1 MRPGSNSIEKLKA
14 ERDGLDILDDIEAL
28 AREHGGW
35 ESMDAAT
42 RERLKWIG
50 TFYRKPTPGR
60 FMLRVRITGG
70 QATSHQLRVLAAI
83 GRSQGNGVLDITTR
97 QQIELR
103 AIGIGSVPEIL
114 RTLEDIDLS
123 ALQTGMDN
131 VRNVN
136 TCPLAGLTPAE
147 LFDASSVARELTR
160 LFLGNREFTNLPR
173 KFNVTIT
180 GCRENCTPAETQD
193 LAMVPAVRAADGR
206 AGFNVLV
213 GGKMGSGGMTVAQ
226 PLDAFVLPEDAAA
239 FAAALILLYRDE
251 GPRDQRSRARFAFL
265 IEEWGLQRLRAE
277 LERRLGRNLEP
288 SQRDARLRS
297 RNDHLGIQLQ
307 KQPGLCSVG
316 VAVPAGRLD
325 SNDLDEAARLADAYG
340 SGCVRLTPDQNL
352 IFPDVPEA
360 SLPAFLSEPLLRRF
374 PADPHPFV
382 RGLVSCTGTDYCN
395 LAQIETK
402 ALGRALAEQLASRYS
417 ASMPLR
423 MHWSGCPAGCGNHQA
438 ADIGFQGM
446 KARIDGEVVDAVSIF
461 AGGRTGPDAQ
471 AGEKVREVVPVSM
484 LEEVVPLFIDN
495 LEALKRKRR
504 AGTGE
509 EAVVMV
515 PAKAG
520 KEQEG
525 FAG

>member
-14 ERDGLDILDDIEAL
+14 EKDGLDILDEIEAI

-50 TFYRKPTPGR
+50 TFYRKPTPGC
-60 FMLRVRITGG
+60 FMMRVRITGG
-70 QATSHQLRVLAAI
+70 QANSRQLRALAAI
-83 GRSQGNGVLDITTR
+83 GRSQGNCVLDITTR

-103 AIGIGSVPEIL
+103 AIRIKSVPEIL
-114 RTLEDIDLS
+114 RTLEDVDLS

-147 LFDASSVARELTR
+147 LFDASPVARSLTR
-160 LFLGNREFTNLPR
+160 IFLGNREFTNLPR

-193 LAMVPAVRAADGR
+193 LAMVPAIRAADGR
-206 AGFNVLV
+206 PGFNVLV

-226 PLDAFVLPEDAAA
+226 PLDVFVLPEQAAD
-239 FAAALILLYRDE
+239 FAAGLILLFRDE

-265 IEEWGLQRLRAE
+265 VEEWGLERLRAE
-277 LERRLGRNLEP
+277 MERRLGRELER

-297 RNDHLGIQLQ
+297 QNDHLGVQLQ
-307 KQPGLCSVG
+307 KQAGLCSVG
-316 VAVPAGRLD
+316 VAVPVGRLSSD
-325 SNDLDEAARLADAYG
+325 DLDEAARLADAYG
-340 SGCVRLTPDQNL
+340 SGRARLTPDQNL
-352 IFPDVPEA
+352 IFPDVAEA
-360 SLPAFLSEPLLRRF
+360 SLPAFLSEPFLRRF

-402 ALGRALAEQLASRYS
+402 GLGRALAERLASRYS

-446 KARIDGEVVDAVSIF
+446 KARIDGEVVDAVSVF
-461 AGGRTGPDAQ
+461 AGGRTGPDARP
-471 AGEKVREVVPVSM
+471 GEKVREVVPVSM
-484 LEEVVPLFIDN
+484 LDEVVPLVLEN
-495 LEALKRKRR
+495 LEALKRERR
-504 AGTGE
+504 GRAATE
-509 EAVVMV
+509 TVVMV
-515 PAKAG
+515 PAVAD
-520 KEQEG
+520 KE
-525 FAG
+525 